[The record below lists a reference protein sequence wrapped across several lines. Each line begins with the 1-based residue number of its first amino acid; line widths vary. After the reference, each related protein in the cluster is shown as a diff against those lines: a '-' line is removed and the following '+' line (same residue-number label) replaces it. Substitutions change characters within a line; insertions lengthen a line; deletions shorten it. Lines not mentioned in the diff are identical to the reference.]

1 MNTKSLIKVE
11 GRVESIHISSSSLK
25 AICPGLAVLGQL
37 LCSPLNL
44 VPGFILESEI
54 RKIKRELEKYLRKLW
69 SSYSDLS

>member
-11 GRVESIHISSSSLK
+11 GRVESILISSSSLK

-37 LCSPLNL
+37 LCSLNL

-69 SSYSDLS
+69 NSYSDLP